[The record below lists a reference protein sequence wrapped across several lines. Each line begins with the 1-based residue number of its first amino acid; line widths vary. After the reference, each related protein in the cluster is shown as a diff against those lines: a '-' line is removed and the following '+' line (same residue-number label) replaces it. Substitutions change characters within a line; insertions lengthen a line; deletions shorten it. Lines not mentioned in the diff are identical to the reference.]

1 MTGIEQPT
9 GLARYLGIELVE
21 AAEGRGVCRLKVMDH
36 HLMSGGAVHAGTIV
50 ALADSACGYGCRA
63 SLPPAASSFT
73 TVELKTNFLAN
84 VATGALVC
92 DARLV
97 HRGRATQV
105 WDAVVRAEGTDGQLA
120 LFRCTQ
126 LVLYPA
132 SRG

>member
-1 MTGIEQPT
+1 MTGTEQPT
-9 GLARYLGIELVE
+9 GLARYLGVELLE
-21 AAEGRGVCRLKVMDH
+21 AAEGRGVCRLEVADH

-63 SLPPAASSFT
+63 SLPAGARGFT

-97 HRGRATQV
+97 HGGRATQV
-105 WDAVVRAEGTDGQLA
+105 WDAVVWAEGAGTQLA

-132 SRG
+132 SLG